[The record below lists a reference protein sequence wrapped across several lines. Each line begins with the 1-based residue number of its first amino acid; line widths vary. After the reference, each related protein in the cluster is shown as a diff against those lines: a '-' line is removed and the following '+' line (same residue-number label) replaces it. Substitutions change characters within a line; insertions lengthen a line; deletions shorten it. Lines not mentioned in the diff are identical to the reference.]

1 MEVEIMAI
9 AEKIKELMEKEG
21 TNQAKLAEVAGVSQ
35 PFMSYILNGY
45 KVPSLP
51 VTKRIADYFKVTID
65 ELVE

>member
-35 PFMSYILNGY
+35 AFMSYILNGY

-51 VTKRIADYFKVTID
+51 VIKRIADYFKVTID